1 MIRALSFMHAESKL
15 PSKHHAPGQHEGF
28 VYFCTQHATSTGW
41 LLLLAS
47 GGISL
52 CLIVYITPAISLP
65 RRSMR
70 LSNSPSS
77 SRLTRFMSPQKDSG
91 ADSIVANC

>member
-28 VYFCTQHATSTGW
+28 VYFCTQNATSTGW

-47 GGISL
+47 SGI
-52 CLIVYITPAISLP
+52 
-65 RRSMR
+65 
-70 LSNSPSS
+70 
-77 SRLTRFMSPQKDSG
+77 
-91 ADSIVANC
+91 